1 MVEAPVT
8 HNPTNA
14 FSKNILK
21 TLIGEERAKNA
32 FASISMAA
40 IPGKQAKGGFSMDMI
55 QKSRSINDMGNVLT
69 SKLEFLKDKIEKKV
83 GPKVGI
89 DAYIQEED
97 DSDSGDSFEAAKE
110 GGGGSIM
117 DSGLNDDPSKL
128 VDLELINLLKYC
140 KNLSK
145 IKDSED
151 YQEEVM
157 MKAIEL
163 GKQTAKK
170 LLIFDM
176 DETLVAAKFDHNK
189 PANFEPSFTYEFH
202 GQTVYVRERPY
213 LIDCLEKLLPHYEM
227 IVFTAG
233 VKDYADHI
241 LDHIDPENKIFKKRL
256 YRTDCIQ
263 VEQFF
268 VKDLDI
274 ILDRERE
281 NMIIVDNSILSFA
294 FDLDNGVPI
303 NSFYGQEKDDR
314 ELLFLFSF
322 LEEVAEVADV
332 RVPIASSFKLSYLQ
346 STIVEAG

>member
-40 IPGKQAKGGFSMDMI
+40 IPGQKAKSGFSMDMI

-69 SKLEFLKDKIEKKV
+69 SKLEFLKEKIEKKV

-110 GGGGSIM
+110 GGGSIM

-163 GKQTAKK
+163 GK
-170 LLIFDM
+170 
-176 DETLVAAKFDHNK
+176 
-189 PANFEPSFTYEFH
+189 
-202 GQTVYVRERPY
+202 
-213 LIDCLEKLLPHYEM
+213 
-227 IVFTAG
+227 
-233 VKDYADHI
+233 
-241 LDHIDPENKIFKKRL
+241 
-256 YRTDCIQ
+256 
-263 VEQFF
+263 
-268 VKDLDI
+268 
-274 ILDRERE
+274 
-281 NMIIVDNSILSFA
+281 
-294 FDLDNGVPI
+294 
-303 NSFYGQEKDDR
+303 
-314 ELLFLFSF
+314 
-322 LEEVAEVADV
+322 
-332 RVPIASSFKLSYLQ
+332 
-346 STIVEAG
+346 